1 MILLLLVCNLNSF
14 NRKGLALGE
23 WQAQRPK
30 IPVVDLWKLKFR
42 SHPPGRTSFPCLT
55 EVIGRMWSGS
65 VGPLKD
71 RICDLQW
78 RWGLVRAWHSGQRV
92 DKYYPSL
99 TSAALTAGG
108 WAHGSPR
115 LEGPLVPWATHS
127 PLSPT
132 WTPENN
138 CKVRG
143 QVSLRPSHF
152 GEGRVDSLFLE
163 VEKYNK
169 YSLKN
174 N

>member
-14 NRKGLALGE
+14 NRKGLAIGE

-30 IPVVDLWKLKFR
+30 IPVIDLWKLKFR
-42 SHPPGRTSFPCLT
+42 SHPPGGTSFPCLT

-65 VGPLKD
+65 AGPLKD

-108 WAHGSPR
+108 WARDSPVWR
-115 LEGPLVPWATHS
+115 AHWYPGPPTLHS
-127 PLSPT
+127 PPT

-152 GEGRVDSLFLE
+152 GEGWVDSLFLE

-169 YSLKN
+169 HSLKSN
-174 N
+174 